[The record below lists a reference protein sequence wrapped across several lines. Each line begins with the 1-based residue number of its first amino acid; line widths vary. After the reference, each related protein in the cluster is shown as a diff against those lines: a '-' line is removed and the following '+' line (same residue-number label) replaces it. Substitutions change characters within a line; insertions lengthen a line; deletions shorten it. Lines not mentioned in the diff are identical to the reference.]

1 LKLLNIIDSSMELNK
16 KIYFSLIVFA
26 ISIAQ
31 ETNATL
37 STFDFTSPI
46 EKTDVKIIL
55 TDFLKWLLTVVGS
68 FAFLALIIAGISYM
82 TSMGNVEKAKK
93 AKKSVLWIIG
103 GLVLILLSYS
113 ILVVLDSIFTG

>member
-1 LKLLNIIDSSMELNK
+1 MELNK